1 LELEDAWL
9 CGGID
14 RGGGGNRRESEEDLE
29 GLGESI
35 IGIP

>member
-1 LELEDAWL
+1 MAVWWDRP
-9 CGGID
+9 GGG
-14 RGGGGNRRESEEDLE
+14 RGGEEGTEGSRRRIWR

>member
-1 LELEDAWL
+1 MAVWW
-9 CGGID
+9 D
-14 RGGGGNRRESEEDLE
+14 RPGGGEGGKGRESEEDLE